1 MKAML
6 RDQSALKPELF
17 EYVHWYM
24 AEYLWDALKRCNK
37 QTMHMWKIMAS
48 VYPVQFYK
56 VSPYYCLSA
65 GCPKKPLRDYMG
77 ILNSEDFRWRAILTI
92 ATTYCTATDL
102 TTIPNIKN
110 LVALDVH
117 NEPYTSNNAPL
128 HPVGVNNDG
137 LLLQDG
143 FVRGWIESKALRHLR
158 ILRFYHQHE
167 MTVASLAAL
176 RELPEL
182 QLVVA
187 YECKKITETI
197 QKYDKPANG
206 VIPVKGW
213 SACRLDWFWEN
224 HGTSKTIDDNLLAL
238 HHVYQSSLQT
248 PGEDSRRPSSL
259 PTNLPI
265 LEFKLP
271 TVDHSKRDRVVVRS
285 RYNAK
290 SIVLF
295 TRDPVKQKLD
305 IKKQQRA
312 REKKKRTEPP
322 EKGDHPAK
330 RAVMKERGPM
340 DISET
345 LNQFF

>member
-1 MKAML
+1 M
-6 RDQSALKPELF
+6 
-17 EYVHWYM
+17 
-24 AEYLWDALKRCNK
+24 
-37 QTMHMWKIMAS
+37 
-48 VYPVQFYK
+48 
-56 VSPYYCLSA
+56 
-65 GCPKKPLRDYMG
+65 
-77 ILNSEDFRWRAILTI
+77 
-92 ATTYCTATDL
+92 
-102 TTIPNIKN
+102 
-110 LVALDVH
+110 
-117 NEPYTSNNAPL
+117 
-128 HPVGVNNDG
+128 
-137 LLLQDG
+137 
-143 FVRGWIESKALRHLR
+143 
-158 ILRFYHQHE
+158 
-167 MTVASLAAL
+167 
-176 RELPEL
+176 
-182 QLVVA
+182 
-187 YECKKITETI
+187 
-197 QKYDKPANG
+197 
-206 VIPVKGW
+206 
-213 SACRLDWFWEN
+213 
-224 HGTSKTIDDNLLAL
+224 AL

-295 TRDPVKQKLD
+295 TRDHVKQKLD